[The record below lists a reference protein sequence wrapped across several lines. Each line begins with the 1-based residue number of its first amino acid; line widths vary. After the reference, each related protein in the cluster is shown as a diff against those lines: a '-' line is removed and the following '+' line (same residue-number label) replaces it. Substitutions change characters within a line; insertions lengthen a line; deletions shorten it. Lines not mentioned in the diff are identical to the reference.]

1 MGFRSQ
7 RGPEG
12 PLFHNCQGHEWL
24 LFHDGARFHLALAG
38 VRGLGQAPKSHA
50 YKTVKG
56 RSFTGELFRDEAP
69 PRGHSATL

>member
-1 MGFRSQ
+1 
-7 RGPEG
+7 
-12 PLFHNCQGHEWL
+12 L